1 MENKEFG
8 SINNSQYKEA
18 IAKYFDYSF
27 DFAFLDIVARI
38 IDRVEDFSDTEEI
51 YDAMDSA
58 LIYDEDQ
65 WRVMMHY
72 QRPNEADFGTA
83 CEYLQSDVEAIC
95 EHIAEASDED

>member
-38 IDRVEDFSDTEEI
+38 IDRVEDFSDPDE
-51 YDAMDSA
+51 
-58 LIYDEDQ
+58 IYDEDQ

-72 QRPNEADFGTA
+72 QSPSEADFGTA

>member
-1 MENKEFG
+1 MAKEEFDA
-8 SINNSQYKEA
+8 INNSQYKEA

-51 YDAMDSA
+51 YEAMDSA
-58 LIYDEDQ
+58 LIYTEDQ

-72 QRPNEADFGTA
+72 QTPSEADFGTA
-83 CEYLQSDVEAIC
+83 CEYLLSDVEAIC
-95 EHIAEASDED
+95 EHIAEASDEA